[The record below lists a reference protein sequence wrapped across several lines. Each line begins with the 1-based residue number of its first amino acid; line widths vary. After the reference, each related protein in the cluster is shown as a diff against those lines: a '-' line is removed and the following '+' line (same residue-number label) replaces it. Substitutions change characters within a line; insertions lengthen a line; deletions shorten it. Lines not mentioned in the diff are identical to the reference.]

1 MNCQEFLRPS
11 LFSFL
16 IPRTFDGTMSS
27 LAKKKWTTKLS
38 SAGLIYLHFG
48 HQVLSEVFGGKT
60 SSKDLEILYEK
71 IYENF
76 IEEIDAV
83 DNGINQY
90 DGEPRFVFVFIS

>member
-1 MNCQEFLRPS
+1 MICDC
-11 LFSFL
+11 FL
-16 IPRTFDGTMSS
+16 IRTFDGTMSS

-48 HQVLSEVFGGKT
+48 HQVLSEVFGGMA
-60 SSKDLEILYEK
+60 SAKDVEILYDK

-90 DGEPRFVFVFIS
+90 DGEPRFAFVFIT